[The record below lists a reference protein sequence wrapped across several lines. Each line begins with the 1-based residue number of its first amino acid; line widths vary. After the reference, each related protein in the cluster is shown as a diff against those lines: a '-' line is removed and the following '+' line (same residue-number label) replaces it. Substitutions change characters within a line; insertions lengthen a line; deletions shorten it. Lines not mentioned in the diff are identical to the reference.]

1 MGTPVMGQQGQQISS
16 LKVKKVGIKRLEFF
30 KIGCIGCTIGR
41 PDERIL
47 EHE

>member
-1 MGTPVMGQQGQQISS
+1 MGTPVTVQQDQQIWS

-30 KIGCIGCTIGR
+30 KIGVIGVMFGR

>member
-1 MGTPVMGQQGQQISS
+1 MGTQI
-16 LKVKKVGIKRLEFF
+16 KVPQVPQILTLEVEKVGKKRLEFF
-30 KIGCIGCTIGR
+30 KIGVLGGLFGR